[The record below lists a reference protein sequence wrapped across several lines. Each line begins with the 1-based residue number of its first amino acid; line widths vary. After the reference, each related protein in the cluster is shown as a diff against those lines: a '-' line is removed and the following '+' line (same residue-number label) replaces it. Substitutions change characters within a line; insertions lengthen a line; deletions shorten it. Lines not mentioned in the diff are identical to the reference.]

1 MSFKD
6 LGVNPALV
14 QALDAEGISAP
25 FPIQTATLPEA
36 ISGRDILGRG
46 QTGSGKTLAFGL
58 AMLTRLAGRQAD
70 PHHPL
75 GLILAPTRELAV
87 QINDVIAPLARRVN
101 LNSQVVAGG
110 LSYTGQ
116 IQALKRGVP
125 IIVATPGRLIDL
137 LEKRHIELDDVEI
150 TVLDEADQMADMG
163 FLPVVKEILSL
174 TQEDGQRLLF
184 SATLDRDVDT
194 LVKKFLKNPITHSL
208 ENEKSRSAD
217 MLHHVLIMDQA
228 HKDLISTQIAARE
241 GRTIFFVRT
250 KHGADKLADKMLRQG
265 VPVGVLHGGK
275 SQGQRTRVLA
285 AFKDGRASALV
296 ATDVAARGIH
306 VDDVSL
312 VVHVDAP
319 ADHKDY
325 LHRAGRTARAGATG
339 VVVTLA
345 TSKQKKAVYGL
356 TTRAGVK
363 LTEAYV
369 RPSDEELIRI
379 TGAQEPSGIPV
390 IVEPEKPS
398 RGDRGDRGGRG
409 VDRGFRGSRPS
420 FNRGGDRPERSDRPV
435 RADRADRADRP
446 ARTENFDRPARTERP
461 VRAEK
466 FERSERPARSESFE
480 RPARSAA
487 TSRPVRNDRPERSE
501 RPARS
506 ESFERPVRSDKFE
519 RPVRSDKF
527 ERPVRSDKFERNERP
542 ARADKFERTERPVRT
557 EKSDRPFRPAGKNDR
572 PFKSASASRPVRA
585 DKFERPAKAERSDR
599 SDRPARAE
607 RPAAKSERPF
617 RAEKSSEFGDRTT
630 RQRAGGSKKKSPS
643 KPAPAAHRKGGV
655 KKVTAGKRP
664 VRAS

>member
-1 MSFKD
+1 MSFQK
-6 LGVNPALV
+6 LGVNAALV
-14 QALDAEGISAP
+14 QALDADGISSP

-58 AMLTRLAGRQAD
+58 AMMTRLAGKTAH
-70 PHHPL
+70 PHRPL
-75 GLILAPTRELAV
+75 GLILAPTRELAM

-137 LEKRHIELDDVEI
+137 LEKRHIELDDVVI

-163 FLPVVKEILSL
+163 FLPVVKEILGL
-174 TQEDGQRLLF
+174 TKEHGQRLLF
-184 SATLDRDVDT
+184 SATLDRDVDS
-194 LVKKFLKNPITHSL
+194 LVKKFLKDPVTHSL

-228 HKDLISTQIAARE
+228 HKDLISTQIAARD

-250 KHGADKLADKMLRQG
+250 KHGADKLADKMLAQG

-275 SQGQRTRVLA
+275 SQGQRTRTLA
-285 AFKDGRASALV
+285 AFKDGRSSALV

-345 TSKQKKAVYGL
+345 TSKQKKGIYGL

-369 RPSDEELIRI
+369 RPSDEELVRI
-379 TGAQEPSGIPV
+379 TGAQEPSGVPV
-390 IVEPEKPS
+390 IVADEPK
-398 RGDRGDRGGRG
+398 RDRGGR
-409 VDRGFRGSRPS
+409 DDRRGFSGS
-420 FNRGGDRPERSDRPV
+420 RGGDRPSFKGSRGARPERNDRPV
-435 RADRADRADRP
+435 RSD
-446 ARTENFDRPARTERP
+446 
-461 VRAEK
+461 
-466 FERSERPARSESFE
+466 
-480 RPARSAA
+480 
-487 TSRPVRNDRPERSE
+487 RNDRPERSYKTE
-501 RPARS
+501 PVATEIQNNQEATREGKQVRS
-506 ESFERPVRSDKFE
+506 FRGERPVRSFD
-519 RPVRSDKF
+519 RPEKTTREFRPSRS
-527 ERPVRSDKFERNERP
+527 EQTARP
-542 ARADKFERTERPVRT
+542 ERTGREGRDERPVRT
-557 EKSDRPFRPAGKNDR
+557 EKSERT
-572 PFKSASASRPVRA
+572 FK
-585 DKFERPAKAERSDR
+585 SDR
-599 SDRPARAE
+599 SFKSDRTTSKFDRPARAARPESTDRPARAE
-607 RPAAKSERPF
+607 REFNSDRPARPAYESD
-617 RAEKSSEFGDRTT
+617 RKSSEFAPKST
-630 RQRAGGSKKKSPS
+630 RERAGGAKKKSG
-643 KPAPAAHRKGGV
+643 KPFPAEHRKGGV

-664 VRAS
+664 ARSI